1 MANIKVAQYRIK
13 RNGRGFWCPHSKQ
26 RAAGFR
32 HTPCGRDG
40 PAAWA
45 LAEEMNAKWQAYLRG
60 EVPSPAQLG
69 KVSPEQADDLIPYRR
84 GSLGYGFQQYRKT
97 TVWSQ
102 DKKERTR
109 EDWMRAWRHIGPAN
123 ALPR

>member
-1 MANIKVAQYRIK
+1 MTCGTRLPRSGMEAMANIKVAQYRIK

-84 GSLGYGFQQYRKT
+84 GSLRHGLPQYLT
-97 TVWSQ
+97 HQ
-102 DKKERTR
+102 GG
-109 EDWMRAWRHIGPAN
+109 RH
-123 ALPR
+123 RQKR